1 MHERETMSRR
11 RNEQLR
17 DFSAEERA
25 LLIEISRA
33 QSEPAI
39 HVARA
44 KMLLAVAAGE
54 TYQAAAQAAGR
65 KQYDPVSKLVSRF
78 NQEGLRALEPR
89 YAGGAPIVYGTTERE
104 RILTEAR
111 RRPAREQDGTATW
124 SLSTLRQALRQAPDG
139 LPGISTYTI
148 WTVLREAGIT
158 WQKNRSW
165 CETGQVKR
173 KRKAGVVTVTDPD
186 AEAKKT

>member
-1 MHERETMSRR
+1 MSRR

-17 DFSAEERA
+17 VISDEERA

-33 QSEPAI
+33 QSEPAS

-44 KMLLAVAAGE
+44 KILLAVAAGE
-54 TYQAAAQAAGR
+54 TYETAAKAAGR
-65 KQYDPVSKLVSRF
+65 KHYAPVSKLVSRF
-78 NQEGLRALEPR
+78 NQEGVRALEPR
-89 YAGGAPIVYGTTERE
+89 YYTGGAPVIYGPAERE
-104 RILTEAR
+104 RILAEAR
-111 RRPAREQDGTATW
+111 RQPVRERDGTATW
-124 SLSTLRQALRQAPDG
+124 SLSTLRQALRHAPDG

-148 WTVLREAGIT
+148 WAVLREAGMT
-158 WQKNRSW
+158 WQKQRSW

-173 KRKAGVVTVTDPD
+173 TRKAGVVTVTDPD